1 MPSMKTYEPK
11 PEHKKFLDDLKAQ
24 MPPEMPAQD
33 ILAIVSQFVGQL
45 IALQD
50 QRVVTPDQAMQLVG
64 QNIEIGN
71 RAALA
76 TIPNI
81 LKPEGEG

>member
-1 MPSMKTYEPK
+1 MPAMKTYEPNS
-11 PEHKKFLDDLKAQ
+11 EHKKFMEDLKAQ
-24 MPPEMPAQD
+24 IPPDMPSQE

-50 QRVVTPDQAMQLVG
+50 QRTMTPDQAMQVVS

-71 RAALA
+71 QAALL
-76 TIPNI
+76 T
-81 LKPEGEG
+81 LMTPEGEG

>member
-11 PEHKKFLDDLKAQ
+11 PEHKKFMEDLKAQ
-24 MPPEMPAQD
+24 IPPNMPSQD

-50 QRVVTPDQAMQLVG
+50 QRQMTPDQAMQLVG

-71 RAALA
+71 QAA
-76 TIPNI
+76 I
-81 LKPEGEG
+81 LTLMDTEGEG

>member
-1 MPSMKTYEPK
+1 MPAMKTYEPK
-11 PEHKKFLDDLKAQ
+11 PEHKKFLEDLKAQ
-24 MPPEMPAQD
+24 MPADMPAQD

-50 QRVVTPDQAMQLVG
+50 QRVMTPDQAMQIVG

-71 RAALA
+71 QAVLSA
-76 TIPNI
+76 IPNI

>member
-1 MPSMKTYEPK
+1 MPAMKTYEPK
-11 PEHKKFLDDLKAQ
+11 PEHEKFLKDLKAQ
-24 MPPEMPAQD
+24 MPADMPAQD

-50 QRVVTPDQAMQLVG
+50 QRVMTPDMAMQIVS

-71 RAALA
+71 QAVLS